1 MSEDKLT
8 HDIELVLEGEN
19 INLPVGS
26 GFYPSEAEEPYF
38 VVRSRSCS
46 QSIAFPLS
54 QLVAAVEER
63 GLGIS
68 IQLKKVVE

>member
-26 GFYPSEAEEPYF
+26 CFYPSEAEELYF
-38 VVRSRSCS
+38 VARSRSCS

-54 QLVAAVEER
+54 QVVAAVKER
-63 GLGIS
+63 GFS
-68 IQLKKVVE
+68 VELKKVTE